1 MSKIIKVTLI
11 ETLLSEK
18 GIEKAKDM
26 FDNETSLD
34 QEIDWEALGI
44 NKNEEDSSIVLK
56 EDDFETTELEAS
68 LPFNS
73 IDYYYK
79 TPRKNTT
86 SVKLKTGVLLTIKE
100 NIKYIDKNLH
110 N

>member
-1 MSKIIKVTLI
+1 MSKIVKVTLI
-11 ETLLSEK
+11 ETVLSEK

-68 LPFNS
+68 IPVGS
-73 IDYYYK
+73 IEYYYK

-86 SVKLKTGVLLTIKE
+86 SIKLKTGSLLTVKE
-100 NIKYIDKNLH
+100 DINYLDRNLH